1 MLIKNSLNIIIW
13 IGLSLLAA
21 VWVNKKTDWFKPAT
35 DKAMNPVT
43 ATVQQPAAS
52 GNLPYQPAYAPVNV
66 NNGYNQGYAYNGGN
80 GNLRGNGNGNGN
92 ANAYGNGN
100 ARTSGN
106 MNFGFN
112 GGGNASGY
120 GNGSGNSYG
129 RGYGNN

>member
-52 GNLPYQPAYAPVNV
+52 GNLPYQPAYAPGNV
-66 NNGYNQGYAYNGGN
+66 NNAYNQGYAYNGGN
-80 GNLRGNGNGNGN
+80 GNVRGNGNGN

>member
-13 IGLSLLAA
+13 IGLSILAA

-35 DKAMNPVT
+35 DKAMSPVS
-43 ATVQQPAAS
+43 ATVQQPVAS
-52 GNLPYQPAYAPVNV
+52 GNQPYQPAYVPGNA
-66 NNGYNQGYAYNGGN
+66 NNAYNQGYASNGGN
-80 GNLRGNGNGNGN
+80 GNVRGNG
-92 ANAYGNGN
+92 NAYGNGN
-100 ARTSGN
+100 ARANGN